1 MWTIFKVFIEFATI
15 LLLFNVLVF
24 WPGGMWDLSSP
35 TREPPSLQGE
45 IQTTGPLGKS
55 QDIFIWTCTN
65 QKICYFLKKLS
76 PKIHYQNLKSWW
88 EMPVGESQAAMEAR
102 QYCWVTCR
110 GWPHHHSLSLSPQS
124 SIWQL
129 NNRKAGPSNAWD
141 TELQSRTP
149 PREPL

>member
-1 MWTIFKVFIEFATI
+1 MWTIFKVFIEFVTI

-24 WPGGMWDLSSP
+24 WPGGMWDLSFP

-45 IQTTGPLGKS
+45 IQTSRPLGKS

-65 QKICYFLKKLS
+65 QKICYFLKKIVTQNPLS
-76 PKIHYQNLKSWW
+76 KS
-88 EMPVGESQAAMEAR
+88 EVMVGDACGGKPAAMEAR

-110 GWPHHHSLSLSPQS
+110 GWPHHHSPSLSPQA
-124 SIWQL
+124 SIRQL
-129 NNRKAGPSNAWD
+129 NNREAGPSNAWD
-141 TELQSRTP
+141 TELQSRAP